1 MMKRVLFTTIAGV
14 LLLTAARTN
23 AFAQLSSAA
32 DWATHAA
39 NEYQVQANITYL
51 TASGYE
57 SKLDVYR
64 RRDVTTPQP
73 TLVFYHGGGWIVGTK
88 EASLMSLMPW
98 FEMGWTVINVEYRMA
113 RVALAPAAVEDAQ
126 CALRFIVNQQNNAI
140 FNHWTILVI
149 YSLPDTLCP
158 NPAGWHQSQQP
169 LAKI

>member
-1 MMKRVLFTTIAGV
+1 MTKRILFTTIAGV

-23 AFAQLSSAA
+23 AFAQLSSVA

-73 TLVFYHGGGWIVGTK
+73 TL
-88 EASLMSLMPW
+88 
-98 FEMGWTVINVEYRMA
+98 
-113 RVALAPAAVEDAQ
+113 AP
-126 CALRFIVNQQNNAI
+126 
-140 FNHWTILVI
+140 
-149 YSLPDTLCP
+149 
-158 NPAGWHQSQQP
+158 
-169 LAKI
+169 